1 MTRPAIRAFLIWLL
15 AMLAGAVVVWN
26 SHFSADM
33 SFFLPAR
40 PSGEQQV
47 LVDQLKEGV
56 VSRLLM
62 VAIEGGDAAQRAD
75 ISRRLRGQL
84 EKMPEFIAIQNGE
97 TGSLNA
103 DRDFLFRHR
112 YLLSPAVKPERFTV
126 EGLQESIG
134 NSVDLL
140 ASRPA

>member
-1 MTRPAIRAFLIWLL
+1 MSAAARAFLIWLL

-84 EKMPEFIAIQNGE
+84 EKMPEFIAIQ
-97 TGSLNA
+97 
-103 DRDFLFRHR
+103 
-112 YLLSPAVKPERFTV
+112 PAVARNTVRPTAARTAPMPRPPRNPRRRFK
-126 EGLQESIG
+126 LSSSSSR
-134 NSVDLL
+134 SV
-140 ASRPA
+140 RPASQPCD